1 MASPNT
7 KGMAVAEAVPGKVTS
22 HGLTPSRMTQKGPY
36 HTSFV
41 AAVERN
47 QIPISQFL
55 LACLYMLHIFY
66 PKLLPFTTKF
76 IHLQYKIGTGSDG
89 APLYDIGIDDAYYV
103 AHWVITLTFLRAFLM
118 QWVFGPLASMSNKI
132 KTQGARTRFC
142 EQSWLVTYYM
152 FSFAYGIYLYV
163 HSPYYMNIDHLY
175 LHWPNH
181 NMTAGFKKY
190 YLISM
195 GFWFQQVFVLHIEKR
210 RKDHYQM
217 LSHHIIT
224 CCLMVGSYNYYY
236 FRIGHIILMIM
247 DSVDIL
253 FSAAKILRYL
263 GYSKLCDFMF
273 FCFLMSWIILRHGL
287 YNYLYYHAWTK
298 ASLLMP
304 DAKCIPGVL
313 QRRCWTNGVI
323 NTFLGLLGG
332 LQIIT
337 IVWMY
342 LIVKVAYRVVTG
354 QGAEDV
360 RSDESD
366 EE

>member
-1 MASPNT
+1 
-7 KGMAVAEAVPGKVTS
+7 
-22 HGLTPSRMTQKGPY
+22 
-36 HTSFV
+36 
-41 AAVERN
+41 
-47 QIPISQFL
+47 
-55 LACLYMLHIFY
+55 
-66 PKLLPFTTKF
+66 
-76 IHLQYKIGTGSDG
+76 
-89 APLYDIGIDDAYYV
+89 
-103 AHWVITLTFLRAFLM
+103 
-118 QWVFGPLASMSNKI
+118 
-132 KTQGARTRFC
+132 
-142 EQSWLVTYYM
+142 
-152 FSFAYGIYLYV
+152 
-163 HSPYYMNIDHLY
+163 MNIDHLY

-253 FSAAKILRYL
+253 FSGAKILRYL
-263 GYSKLCDFMF
+263 GYSKLCDLMF

-298 ASLLMP
+298 ASSLMP

-313 QRRCWTNGVI
+313 QRRCWTNTVI

-342 LIVKVAYRVVTG
+342 LIAKVAYRVVTG